1 MIGCLRL
8 AIGGTKRTLNVNNI
22 YSNEITMDPDS
33 AINSGNFS
41 LGEGDPLLA
50 SLEQRIRRLE
60 EAVADLQEG
69 AGKSQVEVGPVP
81 RESIMAGNPQENPP
95 VPSDPGAPPRPPWLL
110 VDILNE
116 ARDMV
121 QMFFDI
127 RYRVGW
133 FTRLL
138 VIILLAMIFTSGLW
152 FPLAYLPLL
161 GPPFDKI
168 LDVLLAFL
176 TYKVLSREARRYR
189 AMRARRKSEG
199 FPR

>member
-1 MIGCLRL
+1 
-8 AIGGTKRTLNVNNI
+8 
-22 YSNEITMDPDS
+22 MDRDS
-33 AINSGNFS
+33 AINSGNLS

-50 SLEQRIRRLE
+50 SLEQRIQRLE
-60 EAVADLQEG
+60 DAVADLQEG
-69 AGKSQVEVGPVP
+69 AGKPQVKVGPVP
-81 RESIMAGNPQENPP
+81 RESENIMAGNPQQNPH
-95 VPSDPGAPPRPPWLL
+95 VPPEPATAPRPPWLL

-121 QMFFDI
+121 QMFFDV

-152 FPLAYLPLL
+152 FPLSYIPWL
-161 GPPFDKI
+161 GTPFDKI

-189 AMRARRKSEG
+189 AMRK
-199 FPR
+199 

>member
-1 MIGCLRL
+1 M
-8 AIGGTKRTLNVNNI
+8 V
-22 YSNEITMDPDS
+22 PDS
-33 AINSGNFS
+33 ATNQENFS

-50 SLEQRIRRLE
+50 SLEQRVQRLE
-60 EAVADLQEG
+60 DAVANLQE
-69 AGKSQVEVGPVP
+69 KTEKPQVKLGPTP
-81 RESIMAGNPQENPP
+81 PDSDHIMAGEPQEKPH
-95 VPSDPGAPPRPPWLL
+95 VPSDEPKTSARAPWLL
-110 VDILNE
+110 VDILRE
-116 ARDMV
+116 SRAIV

-138 VIILLAMIFTSGLW
+138 VIVLLALIFTSGLW

-161 GPPFDKI
+161 GPPFEKI

-189 AMRARRKSEG
+189 ASKGE
-199 FPR
+199 PK